1 MNLAETVLLVIVIAL
16 PLLLGAAA
24 AMIRRPWWWAA
35 VLALILALIAMI
47 APEPEPGESRLAVG
61 DLPFVLA
68 VCVVVVLLVLL
79 GNLIG
84 RRLAR
89 SRQTQGGQ
97 RT

>member
-16 PLLLGAAA
+16 PLLLGAGA

-35 VLALILALIAMI
+35 VLAVVLALIAMI

-61 DLPFVLA
+61 DLPFVLG
-68 VCVVVVLLVLL
+68 VCVVVILLVLL
-79 GNLIG
+79 GNFIG
-84 RRLAR
+84 HRLAR
-89 SRQTQGGQ
+89 SRQAQGGQ

>member
-1 MNLAETVLLVIVIAL
+1 MNLAETALLVVVIAL
-16 PLLLGAAA
+16 PLLLGAGA

-35 VLALILALIAMI
+35 VLAVILALIAMI
-47 APEPEPGESRLAVG
+47 APEPEPGESRLAVA

-68 VCVVVVLLVLL
+68 VCLAVVLLVLL
-79 GNLIG
+79 GNSIG

-89 SRQTQGGQ
+89 SRQAQGGQ